1 MGFWWKGD
9 LLATRSI
16 DENIKKARRAFFHY
30 GSIGAF
36 QGDLSPLSSRSI
48 LDSCVMSV
56 LMYGCENWLMTHV
69 LVEKVVI
76 PSRTGQESPEMA
88 KASQQHCG
96 PYGYWT
102 AVDEEQD
109 IGEEVGIFAGGVGW
123 QLKMCEW

>member
-1 MGFWWKGD
+1 MAY
-9 LLATRSI
+9 LLSACA
-16 DENIKKARRAFFHY
+16 IKA
-30 GSIGAF
+30 GEG
-36 QGDLSPLSSRSI
+36 G
-48 LDSCVMSV
+48 
-56 LMYGCENWLMTHV
+56 
-69 LVEKVVI
+69 VI

-123 QLKMCEW
+123 QPRGWQQ